1 MSSYDQAIA
10 VSKAG
15 KEKSELL
22 RSKITPDDYAQ
33 EKQVMLG
40 FATKLHSIEEKSNCG
55 SIKALDYIADFLEKC
70 ARGLTTLAFKV
81 RHLTVKISAPCAISF
96 KKD

>member
-1 MSSYDQAIA
+1 MINYTPTTPWPAT
-10 VSKAG
+10 

-55 SIKALDYIADFLEKC
+55 SIKTLDFIADFLEKC
-70 ARGLTTLAFKV
+70 ARGLTALAFKV

>member
-1 MSSYDQAIA
+1 MIDYTHTTPWPID
-10 VSKAG
+10 

-22 RSKITPDDYAQ
+22 RSRITPDDYAR

-70 ARGLTTLAFKV
+70 SRGLTTLAFKV

>member
-1 MSSYDQAIA
+1 MINYTQTTPWPID
-10 VSKAG
+10 

-70 ARGLTTLAFKV
+70 ARVFHNLAIYV
-81 RHLTVKISAPCAISF
+81 RGKTVKISAPCAISF